1 MLFSNKDIL
10 ALEFYTMHPTKYKD
24 SYFFFPKQPKGNVLN
39 MQEKKI
45 LKTKQNKT

>member
-24 SYFFFPKQPKGNVLN
+24 SYFFFQNNQKEMFLTCRK
-39 MQEKKI
+39 KKI